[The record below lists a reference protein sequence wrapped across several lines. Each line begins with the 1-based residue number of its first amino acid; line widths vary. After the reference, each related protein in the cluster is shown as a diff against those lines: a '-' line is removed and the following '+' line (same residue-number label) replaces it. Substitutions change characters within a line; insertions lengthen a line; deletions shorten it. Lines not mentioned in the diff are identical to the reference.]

1 MKVIHIIIL
10 KYTEKYVYINTYFI
24 NVIYYWNYCTFIY
37 LRFNDY
43 FVEKHMM
50 NQNSQIKTTM
60 QNYKKRHTRILY
72 NESKK
77 KINE

>member
-1 MKVIHIIIL
+1 MKAIYTIIL
-10 KYTEKYVYINTYFI
+10 NYTEKYEPYISGKMI
-24 NVIYYWNYCTFIY
+24 NDFIY

-50 NQNSQIKTTM
+50 NQNSKIKTTI

-72 NESKK
+72 SESKK